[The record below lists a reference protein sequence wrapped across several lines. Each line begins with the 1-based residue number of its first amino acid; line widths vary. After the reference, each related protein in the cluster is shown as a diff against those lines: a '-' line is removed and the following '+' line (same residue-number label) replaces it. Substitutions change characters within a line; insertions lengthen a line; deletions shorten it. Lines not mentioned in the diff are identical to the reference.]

1 MLCGD
6 LNVDSNE
13 MPYLMTKNSCLKNGS
28 RQSKESQEENKK
40 RVHTELDINENI
52 SVGEVKKLESS
63 ED

>member
-1 MLCGD
+1 
-6 LNVDSNE
+6 

-52 SVGEVKKLESS
+52 SVGEVRKLESS